1 MITIDMNDENIE
13 DVPFITG
20 EATNEFLKN
29 KIIPIIYMN
38 ESEIKDDKRT
48 YYYNING
55 KMEPDYE
62 SMCAYLLD
70 ESILFVGSAI
80 DKCYKQECTEL
91 FININDYFAPAAD
104 SEPVTYSELPKLYE
118 MYKSQKYD
126 GISQFVAD
134 KRGIPNIC
142 WKDEG
147 SDFNKRVKDS
157 Q

>member
-1 MITIDMNDENIE
+1 MNDENKV
-13 DVPFITG
+13 DVTFTTG

-38 ESEIKDDKRT
+38 EEELDIKDDKRI
-48 YYYNING
+48 YYYNIYG

-70 ESILFVGSAI
+70 ESILFVTSAV
-80 DKCYKQECTEL
+80 DKCDKQECIGL
-91 FININDYFAPAAD
+91 FININDYFVPASDA
-104 SEPVTYSELPKLYE
+104 EPVTYSELPKLYDL
-118 MYKSQKYD
+118 YKSRKHD
-126 GISQFVAD
+126 GVSQFVAD
-134 KRGIPNIC
+134 KRGIPNIY

>member
-1 MITIDMNDENIE
+1 MNDENIE
-13 DVPFITG
+13 DVPFTTG

-70 ESILFVGSAI
+70 ESILFVTSAV
-80 DKCYKQECTEL
+80 DKCDKQECIGL

-118 MYKSQKYD
+118 MYKEKKYD
-126 GISQFVAD
+126 GVSQFVAD
-134 KRGIPNIC
+134 KRGIPNIY
-142 WKDEG
+142 WKDKG
-147 SDFNKRVKDS
+147 SAFQKKLDLL
-157 Q
+157 

>member
-1 MITIDMNDENIE
+1 MNDENIE

-80 DKCYKQECTEL
+80 DKCYKQECTGL

-142 WKDEG
+142 WKDED
-147 SDFNKRVKDS
+147 SDFKKRVKDS

>member
-80 DKCYKQECTEL
+80 DKCYKQECTGL

-104 SEPVTYSELPKLYE
+104 SEPITYSELPKLYE
-118 MYKSQKYD
+118 MYKEKKYD
-126 GISQFVAD
+126 GVSQFVAD
-134 KRGIPNIC
+134 KRGIPNIY
-142 WKDEG
+142 WKDKG
-147 SDFNKRVKDS
+147 SAFQKKVDLL
-157 Q
+157 